1 MRDNWLIKK
10 GNPLP
15 DTQARIKKAADA
27 EKKLAKK
34 QVKTQEKA
42 KTKNLRPS
50 EMMRLVISNRQVEA
64 EIESF
69 RVILSNPITEE
80 KSGDE
85 VIPLSTTP
93 VNSATP
99 LGLAKSS
106 RQTIQQK
113 KIASSQTKATRLNR

>member
-10 GNPLP
+10 GNPPP
-15 DTQARIKKAADA
+15 DTQARMKKSADA

-42 KTKNLRPS
+42 KTKNLGPS
-50 EMMRLVISNRQVEA
+50 EIMQLIISNKQVEA

-69 RVILSNPITEE
+69 RAILSNPITEE
-80 KSGDE
+80 RSGE
-85 VIPLSTTP
+85 EFIPLSTTL

-106 RQTIQQK
+106 CQTIQPK
-113 KIASSQTKATRLNR
+113 KIASS